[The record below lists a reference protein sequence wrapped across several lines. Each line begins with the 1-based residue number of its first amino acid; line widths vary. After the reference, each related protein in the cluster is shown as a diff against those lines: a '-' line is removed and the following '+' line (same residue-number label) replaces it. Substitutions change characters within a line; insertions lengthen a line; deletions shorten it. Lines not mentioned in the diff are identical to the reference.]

1 MDNIL
6 KKDWLISPPLDYEM
20 KYYSL
25 MGGLK
30 SINEIIKNNQLY
42 SAILKVESALHEL
55 YDIKYN
61 RDIIEENNKV
71 LIGIDTDNMSLDYE
85 YKIEDDEIV
94 KMYDAQNVTLADLLL
109 MFIYIEVI
117 GLVRSY
123 WESRAVRVI
132 YPLVI
137 AITALARYIILQ
149 DKDSDPTNLIYL
161 AFAILIVS
169 LATVVIRFR
178 RSKYLNIDKDKSN
191 DL

>member
-1 MDNIL
+1 MNAAIRNIQL
-6 KKDWLISPPLDYEM
+6 VAVVIVLVSTILAF
-20 KYYSL
+20 L
-25 MGGLK
+25 L
-30 SINEIIKNNQLY
+30 EIIK
-42 SAILKVESALHEL
+42 
-55 YDIKYN
+55 
-61 RDIIEENNKV
+61 
-71 LIGIDTDNMSLDYE
+71 MYE
-85 YKIEDDEIV
+85 
-94 KMYDAQNVTLADLLL
+94 AQNVTLADLLL

-161 AFAILIVS
+161 ARAILIVS